1 MSIQRRRSI
10 RKLPSIKNK
19 GIKGIK
25 ASFEFNKNLHSIDLQ
40 EIYFTNFIKKDKF
53 KYKFVKK
60 EIDAI
65 KKQMTNMNDYEIKEE
80 NYSKK
85 NRQRVNTIYE
95 ETYKAANLIPLVRIK
110 HIYNKEFQI
119 FCEDENGIYKIQL
132 VDLHHLIIPAAD
144 KEHGEEKANI
154 EKKYNDVR
162 GGIIDLKDLIA

>member
-1 MSIQRRRSI
+1 
-10 RKLPSIKNK
+10 
-19 GIKGIK
+19 
-25 ASFEFNKNLHSIDLQ
+25 
-40 EIYFTNFIKKDKF
+40 
-53 KYKFVKK
+53 
-60 EIDAI
+60 
-65 KKQMTNMNDYEIKEE
+65 MTNMNDYEIKEE

-95 ETYKAANLIPLVRIK
+95 ETYKATNLTPLVRIK

-162 GGIIDLKDLIA
+162 VEIIDLKDLIA

>member
-85 NRQRVNTIYE
+85 
-95 ETYKAANLIPLVRIK
+95 
-110 HIYNKEFQI
+110 
-119 FCEDENGIYKIQL
+119 
-132 VDLHHLIIPAAD
+132 
-144 KEHGEEKANI
+144 
-154 EKKYNDVR
+154 
-162 GGIIDLKDLIA
+162 IDSG